1 MKSVMAKKYFYKN
14 NRSKLFI
21 WLFIVIITL
30 IFIGELFSDTGLKLQ
45 NRIYLILLALLFL
58 IQYFLYKRWFIK
70 IENRAIYIRKNN
82 LFTTRKIPFSEIV
95 SQRLLVTGDL
105 EISLQDEKVEISK
118 DLLKEEEFKEIQKE
132 IITVTQ

>member
-58 IQYFLYKRWFIK
+58 IQYFLYKRWYIK